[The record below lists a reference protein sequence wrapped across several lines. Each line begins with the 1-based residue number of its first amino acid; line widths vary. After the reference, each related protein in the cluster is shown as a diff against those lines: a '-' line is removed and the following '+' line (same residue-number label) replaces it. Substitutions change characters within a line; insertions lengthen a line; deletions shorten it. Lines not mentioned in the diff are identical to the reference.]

1 MRTRLLKR
9 LRRRIGRQYYIEMWA
24 IQKSLVFYVHKKGD
38 EGYIYRTKSICEAK
52 SQIDSIVD
60 NAIRSKIAV
69 MRAEDIYGPRLF
81 RTSLFC
87 NRYQHLYYIRT
98 RRGKSYRSVSRLRYE
113 LFRGNHPGLAI
124 VEKVDGPLFFH
135 WYG

>member
-9 LRRRIGRQYYIEMWA
+9 MRRRIGRQYYIKMWV
-24 IQKSLVFYVHKKGD
+24 ILNSPVFYVHKKGN
-38 EGYIYRTKSICEAK
+38 EEYIYRTKSISEAK
-52 SQIDSIVD
+52 SQIDSIVG
-60 NAIRSKIAV
+60 NEIRSKIAV
-69 MRAEDIYGPRLF
+69 MRAEDYYGPRLF
-81 RTSLFC
+81 ETSLFR

-98 RRGKSYRSVSRLRYE
+98 RQGNSYRSVSRLRYE
-113 LFRGNHPGLAI
+113 LFRGNHPGLVI

>member
-24 IQKSLVFYVHKKGD
+24 IKRNLRFYVHKKGRED
-38 EGYIYRTKSICEAK
+38 YIFSSHSFPEAK
-52 SQIDSIVD
+52 REVDICIDKD
-60 NAIRSKIAV
+60 IRAYIDDKCNN
-69 MRAEDIYGPRLF
+69 DFYGPLRIGC
-81 RTSLFC
+81 RTLC
-87 NRYQHLYYIRT
+87 NRYQHLYYVRAN
-98 RRGKSYRSVSRLRYE
+98 RREAYRSVSRLRYE
-113 LFRGNHPGLAI
+113 FFRGNHPGLEI